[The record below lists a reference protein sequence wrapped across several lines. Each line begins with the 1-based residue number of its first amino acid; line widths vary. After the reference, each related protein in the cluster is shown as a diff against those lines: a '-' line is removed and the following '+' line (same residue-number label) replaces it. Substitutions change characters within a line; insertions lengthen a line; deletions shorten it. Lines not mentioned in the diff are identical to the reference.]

1 LEDHFEKINGLIHCS
16 GGGQTKCLK
25 YVPDNVRIIKD
36 NLFEPPVIFKLI
48 QQASKSDDKEMYQV
62 FNMGTR
68 LEIYT
73 NEKDAAVII
82 GIAKRFGVD
91 AQVIGRVEEAQK
103 QELIISTTVKDKLAF

>member
-1 LEDHFEKINGLIHCS
+1 
-16 GGGQTKCLK
+16 
-25 YVPDNVRIIKD
+25 
-36 NLFEPPVIFKLI
+36 LI

-73 NEKDAAVII
+73 NEKDAATII
-82 GIAKRFGVD
+82 DIAKKFGVD

-103 QELIISTTVKDKLAF
+103 QELIISTTVKDKLVF